1 MALSVLCFMYYYIYD
16 TYLSETKYEKI
27 IDRVKTRLLDL
38 EIQGRHEKLTLLK
51 SVDEL
56 VVDEAKRG
64 TTTIIVVGNDKT
76 FLKIV
81 DAAAKNNITLGY
93 IPIGDGNGN
102 GLAECL
108 GLPPEDKAAEVIA
121 ARKIV
126 SFDLGRVANQYFFSD
141 LTISKNL
148 DRLSI
153 EKDNY
158 KIVPQADCV
167 EIGVSNFYFPVAG
180 ESFDRRM
187 KKFSAQDQR
196 LELVIKIKSDKKH
209 WFSRRPIGK
218 HVDSIIQGTEFRI
231 KSFEYLPITLD
242 GYKILK
248 TPVVVD
254 VAPVKL
260 KVIVGKSRL
269 GNII

>member
-1 MALSVLCFMYYYIYD
+1 MVLRFFMYYYIYD
-16 TYLSETKYEKI
+16 TYLSEAKYEKI

-64 TTTIIVVGNDKT
+64 TNTIIVVGNDKT

-93 IPIGDGNGN
+93 IPIGEGNS
-102 GLAECL
+102 LADCL

-126 SFDLGRVANQYFFSD
+126 SFDLGRASNQYFFSN

-148 DRLSI
+148 DRLSV

-158 KIVPQADCV
+158 KIVPQSDCV
-167 EIGVSNFYFPVAG
+167 EIGVSNFYFPVEGA
-180 ESFDRRM
+180 SFDRKM
-187 KKFSAQDQR
+187 KKFSAQDQK
-196 LELVIKIKSDKKH
+196 LELVIKTQSGKKH
-209 WFSRRPIGK
+209 WFSRRTNGK
-218 HVDSIIQGTEFRI
+218 RVDSVIQGTEFRI

-242 GYKILK
+242 GYKIIK
-248 TPVVVD
+248 TPAVVD

-269 GNII
+269 GNIN

>member
-1 MALSVLCFMYYYIYD
+1 MAPMVLRFFMYYYIYD
-16 TYLSETKYEKI
+16 TYLSEAKYEKI

-64 TTTIIVVGNDKT
+64 TNTIIVVGNDKT

-93 IPIGDGNGN
+93 IPIGEGNS
-102 GLAECL
+102 LADCL

-126 SFDLGRVANQYFFSD
+126 SFDLGRASNQYFFSN

-148 DRLSI
+148 DRLSV

-158 KIVPQADCV
+158 KIVPQSDCV
-167 EIGVSNFYFPVAG
+167 EIGVSNFYFPVEGA
-180 ESFDRRM
+180 SFDRKM
-187 KKFSAQDQR
+187 KKFSAQDQK
-196 LELVIKIKSDKKH
+196 LELVIKTQSGKKH
-209 WFSRRPIGK
+209 WFSRRTNGK
-218 HVDSIIQGTEFRI
+218 RVDSVIQGTEFRI

-248 TPVVVD
+248 TPVAVD
-254 VAPVKL
+254 VAPVML

-269 GNII
+269 GNIN

>member
-1 MALSVLCFMYYYIYD
+1 MYYYIYD
-16 TYLSETKYEKI
+16 TYLSEAKYEKI

-51 SVDEL
+51 SIDEL
-56 VVDEAKRG
+56 VNDEAKRG
-64 TTTIIVVGNDKT
+64 TNTIIVVGNDKT

-81 DAAAKNNITLGY
+81 DATAKNNITLGY
-93 IPIGDGNGN
+93 IPIGAGNS
-102 GLAECL
+102 LAVCL

-141 LTISKNL
+141 LKISKNL
-148 DRLSI
+148 DRLSV

-158 KIVPQADCV
+158 KIVPGGDCA
-167 EIGVSNFYFPVAG
+167 EIGVSNFYWPAEIG
-180 ESFDRRM
+180 EFDRKM
-187 KKFSAQDQR
+187 KKFSAQDQK
-196 LELVIKIKSDKKH
+196 LELVIKTRSGKKH
-209 WFSRRPIGK
+209 WFSRRSNGQK
-218 HVDSIIQGTEFRI
+218 VDSIIQGTEFRI

-248 TPVVVD
+248 TPAVVD

-269 GNII
+269 GNIN